1 MHEEPLFNDVFKDW
15 DLPVAIFERDSNS
28 KKKFAFKDFFYD
40 VPDANHVVGSVRE
53 DVVAAF
59 IEKQEYEGEKVKADA
74 PPSHGGETPD
84 TPDPEF
90 TPPPAQS

>member
-1 MHEEPLFNDVFKDW
+1 
-15 DLPVAIFERDSNS
+15 LPVAIFEKDSNS

-59 IEKQEYEGEKVKADA
+59 IEKQEHEGEKVK
-74 PPSHGGETPD
+74 SD
-84 TPDPEF
+84 TPVTPGEEPPATPAPEVA
-90 TPPPAQS
+90 PPPAQS